1 MKQVSPE
8 IQDLGVANGWKET
21 PEVVISCRSV
31 ASYVPPPHWPTETKI
46 GKTRTEIRCDICG
59 YRYEYDSS

>member
-1 MKQVSPE
+1 MEQVSPE

-21 PEVVISCRSV
+21 PEIVRECLVRSD
-31 ASYVPPPHWPTETKI
+31 HINTTTKI
-46 GKTRTEIRCDICG
+46 GRTRTEVRCDICG

>member
-8 IQDLGVANGWKET
+8 IQDLGVANGWKGRPTILE
-21 PEVVISCRSV
+21 ECRS
-31 ASYVPPPHWPTETKI
+31 AGHDPPATKI

>member
-8 IQDLGVANGWKET
+8 IQDLGVANGWGKRPKIIKT
-21 PEVVISCRSV
+21 CL
-31 ASYVPPPHWPTETKI
+31 YVRGHAPSKTKI
-46 GKTRTEIRCDICG
+46 GKTRTEVRCDICG